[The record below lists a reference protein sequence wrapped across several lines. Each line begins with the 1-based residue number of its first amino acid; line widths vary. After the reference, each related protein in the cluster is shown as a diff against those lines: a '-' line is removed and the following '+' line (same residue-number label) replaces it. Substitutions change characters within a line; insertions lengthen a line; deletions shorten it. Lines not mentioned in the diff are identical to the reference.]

1 MKTKIQFKEPDL
13 ELKPM
18 TEDEREKFHE
28 QYSEFGEYYVFELDT
43 ETLTGRL
50 LPRSEW

>member
-13 ELKPM
+13 ELPAMNEKQ
-18 TEDEREKFHE
+18 REKFNKE
-28 QYSEFGEYYVFELDT
+28 YSEFGEYYVFELDM